1 MILSFEFS
9 KKDVRFLDPR
19 EDGSEFDSWENPLSA
34 LTPFLSPPQDS
45 NLDVD
50 WLETTLRSID
60 HPIDDS
66 PLIQPDDNIRDII
79 RCFLPLFSNIRKR
92 ERERVRETSCCT
104 RRPGLYVSSRS
115 HRSCCKGFPQLWST
129 GCRFRSSLSERD
141 SNSWRIDKWLFCFYI
156 VLRYCFVFDKR
167 VFVIIT
173 KFLNSKFKWI

>member
-92 ERERVRETSCCT
+92 ERE
-104 RRPGLYVSSRS
+104 
-115 HRSCCKGFPQLWST
+115 
-129 GCRFRSSLSERD
+129 SERD
-141 SNSWRIDKWLFCFYI
+141 VLLYSKTGIIREFKVSSILLQRISSTLVNWLSLSFEPIWTWFQL
-156 VLRYCFVFDKR
+156 VTNR
-167 VFVIIT
+167 
-173 KFLNSKFKWI
+173 